1 MINRKEST
9 NEDIKYRIKKIE
21 DNLVTIVQNNN
32 NERYEKI
39 IIHFNPQTKEQME
52 KIKEELWD
60 LRLDENI
67 NDDMVVDLKNNFK
80 IPHKIIDL
88 IPDTYLVNKIIEIL
102 YSNWGEIIDLRKV
115 EYIK

>member
-1 MINRKEST
+1 MINRQESI
-9 NEDIKYRIKKIE
+9 NEDIKYRIKKLE
-21 DNLVTIVQNNN
+21 DNLVTIVHNNN

-39 IIHFNPQTKEQME
+39 IIHFKAQTRDQM
-52 KIKEELWD
+52 KNIKEELWD

-67 NDDMVVDLKNNFK
+67 NDEMNVNLEDNWKV
-80 IPHKIIDL
+80 PEEIIDI
-88 IPDTYLVNKIIEIL
+88 IPDAYLVKKVIEIL